1 MKINTINLASNSK
14 IIFGSINFEDW
25 NDIEILRNNY
35 NIIKNQNNTFKLL
48 LYLDSNIATVYEKE
62 IALFIINKR
71 IQDLGNYKELDNHN
85 KDC

>member
-1 MKINTINLASNSK
+1 MKINTINLASHSK

-71 IQDLGNYKELDNHN
+71 IQDLVNYKELDNHN

>member
-85 KDC
+85 KDY

>member
-1 MKINTINLASNSK
+1 MKINTINFASNSK

-25 NDIEILRNNY
+25 NDIEILRNSY

>member
-71 IQDLGNYKELDNHN
+71 IQDLGNYKELDNNN

>member
-48 LYLDSNIATVYEKE
+48 LYLDNNIATVYEKE

>member
-1 MKINTINLASNSK
+1 MKINTINLESNSK

>member
-1 MKINTINLASNSK
+1 MKINTINLASHSK
-14 IIFGSINFEDW
+14 IIFGSINFDDW

-71 IQDLGNYKELDNHN
+71 IQDLGNYKELDNNN

>member
-1 MKINTINLASNSK
+1 MKINTINFASNSK

-25 NDIEILRNNY
+25 NDIEILRNIY
-35 NIIKNQNNTFKLL
+35 SIIKNQNSTFKLL
-48 LYLDSNIATVYEKE
+48 LYLNSNIATVYEKE

>member
-1 MKINTINLASNSK
+1 MRINTINLASNSK

>member
-1 MKINTINLASNSK
+1 MKINTINLASHSK

>member
-1 MKINTINLASNSK
+1 MKINTINFASNSK

-71 IQDLGNYKELDNHN
+71 IQDLVNYKELDNHN

>member
-1 MKINTINLASNSK
+1 MKINTINFASNSK
-14 IIFGSINFEDW
+14 IIFGSINFDDW
-25 NDIEILRNNY
+25 NDIEILRNIC
-35 NIIKNQNNTFKLL
+35 NIIKNQNSTFKLL

>member
-25 NDIEILRNNY
+25 NDIEILRNIY
-35 NIIKNQNNTFKLL
+35 SIIKNQNSTFKLL

>member
-71 IQDLGNYKELDNHN
+71 IQDLGNYKELDNHS

>member
-1 MKINTINLASNSK
+1 MANTMPHLYITIA
-14 IIFGSINFEDW
+14 
-25 NDIEILRNNY
+25 
-35 NIIKNQNNTFKLL
+35 NTFKLL

>member
-14 IIFGSINFEDW
+14 IIFGSINFDDW

>member
-71 IQDLGNYKELDNHN
+71 IQDLVNYKELDNHN

>member
-71 IQDLGNYKELDNHN
+71 IQDLGNYKELDNYN

>member
-1 MKINTINLASNSK
+1 MKINTINFASNSK

>member
-35 NIIKNQNNTFKLL
+35 NIINSFKFK
-48 LYLDSNIATVYEKE
+48 S
-62 IALFIINKR
+62 
-71 IQDLGNYKELDNHN
+71 
-85 KDC
+85 

>member
-25 NDIEILRNNY
+25 NAIEILRNNY

>member
-35 NIIKNQNNTFKLL
+35 NIIKNQNNTFKVL

>member
-71 IQDLGNYKELDNHN
+71 IQDLGNYKELDNYS

>member
-25 NDIEILRNNY
+25 NDIEILSNNY

-71 IQDLGNYKELDNHN
+71 IQDLGNYKELDNHS

>member
-1 MKINTINLASNSK
+1 MKINTINFASNSK
-14 IIFGSINFEDW
+14 IIFGSINFDDQ
-25 NDIEILRNNY
+25 NDIEILRNIY